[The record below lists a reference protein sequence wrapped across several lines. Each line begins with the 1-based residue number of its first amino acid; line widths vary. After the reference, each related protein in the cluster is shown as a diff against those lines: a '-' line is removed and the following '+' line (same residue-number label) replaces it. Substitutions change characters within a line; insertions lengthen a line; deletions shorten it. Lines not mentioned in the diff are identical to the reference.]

1 MSADRV
7 ERRLTAV
14 LAADVEGCP
23 MEVDKVATLDALI
36 GSREILSGLMGC
48 LEPAWRNWTH

>member
-1 MSADRV
+1 
-7 ERRLTAV
+7 
-14 LAADVEGCP
+14 

-36 GSREILSGLMGC
+36 GSREILSGLMGY

>member
-1 MSADRV
+1 
-7 ERRLTAV
+7 
-14 LAADVEGCP
+14 